1 MFARPPARNLP
12 NTAGQPE
19 PEALSRRWNLIEPFA
34 VMTLLLAALWAL
46 AYPFGVL
53 GGVAAANVIARALAG
68 VLLVYLLIVSPWLHR
83 DTTASRGLGSPAR
96 VFAALRATTPARR
109 WVYGA
114 LLFLFIAF
122 LTALAYQ
129 QCHGVLRFLFGVPRD
144 ATLRFRETL
153 GGKAVVL
160 CGCAGL
166 AWLWATCIVRYD
178 NFGSA
183 LRTAGRILAVLLPP
197 FLLVALAVNGPAA
210 FATFDAARL
219 AGHAFGYV
227 FWGAF
232 QQLIF
237 CSYFGTRLR
246 KGVAPAAGPRHR
258 RRRRIGVAL
267 LSGLFFG
274 LIHINS
280 WWLVMLTWILGA
292 FLSWAFMEDRNRNV
306 LALGVVHGVAGACL
320 CWLFRRGGD
329 VYISLR
335 VGPWAMPATPDAATL
350 AVAALAIGGFL
361 AFILLAAR
369 RSQPDSSER
378 RVISTLDGA

>member
-1 MFARPPARNLP
+1 MFVRAPAPDLP
-12 NTAGQPE
+12 NTAGEPE

-53 GGVAAANVIARALAG
+53 GGVAAANTVARVIAGL
-68 VLLVYLLIVSPWLHR
+68 LLVHILLISPWLHR
-83 DTTASRGLGSPAR
+83 DTAASRGLGSPGRAL
-96 VFAALRATTPARR
+96 AALRAMPRNRR
-109 WVYGA
+109 LFFGGLL
-114 LLFLFIAF
+114 LLFVAF

-129 QCHGVLRFLFGVPRD
+129 QSPGLLRFLFGVPRN

-153 GGKAVVL
+153 GGQATAL
-160 CGCAGL
+160 CGCAAL

-178 NFGSA
+178 NFGPA
-183 LRTAGRILAVLLPP
+183 LRTAGKLLAVLMPP
-197 FLLVALAVNGPAA
+197 FLLVALVVNGPAA
-210 FATFDAARL
+210 FATFDAVRL

-246 KGVAPAAGPRHR
+246 KGIAPAAAASVQR
-258 RRRRIGVAL
+258 RRRLGVAV

-280 WWLVMLTWILGA
+280 WWLVALTWLLGA
-292 FLSWAFMEDRNRNV
+292 CLSWVFMEDRNRNV
-306 LALGVVHGVAGACL
+306 LALGVVHGVSGACL
-320 CWLFRRGGD
+320 SWLFRRGSD

-350 AVAALAIGGFL
+350 VVVAAVISGFA

-369 RSQPDSSER
+369 R
-378 RVISTLDGA
+378 TK